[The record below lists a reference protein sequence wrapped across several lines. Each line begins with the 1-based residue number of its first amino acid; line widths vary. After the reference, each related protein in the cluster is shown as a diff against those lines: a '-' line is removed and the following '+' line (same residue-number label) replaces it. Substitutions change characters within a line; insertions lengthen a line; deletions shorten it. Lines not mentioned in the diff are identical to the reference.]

1 MQELRVRCYPY
12 IIQQSG
18 ANTRSA
24 PPYSELFVC
33 TAGQCCLFACKSCKL
48 LLDARS
54 VLCQL
59 FDSKLFFRLVICK
72 TEIVFG
78 RQKCVLCLLKMIYS
92 FINLFNCNIE
102 LFACK
107 LIVFE
112 KAFLNSL
119 ILFSKFVR
127 STC

>member
-1 MQELRVRCYPY
+1 MLSVYK
-12 IIQQSG
+12 QQSG

-33 TAGQCCLFACKSCKL
+33 AAGQCCLFACKPCEL

-59 FDSKLFFRLVICK
+59 FDSKLFFSLVICK

-78 RQKCVLCLLKMIYS
+78 RQKCVLCLLQMYNS
-92 FINLFNCNIE
+92 LVYLINRSLE
-102 LFACK
+102 LIAGK
-107 LIVFE
+107 LII
-112 KAFLNSL
+112 S
-119 ILFSKFVR
+119 
-127 STC
+127 